1 MNVHALQEDPVGE
14 LITAFP
20 VPADGGID
28 LDHNHHRRAKVF
40 KVIRSVLKV
49 TAVSLGTIMLIFLI
63 GGFVFV
69 NILASHLQENILPL
83 AQVNLDSYEL
93 EKTSYLY
100 YFDKEGNV
108 RVLQQLHTST
118 DRRWASYEE
127 LPEDLIHAAIAI
139 EDKRFYEHQGVDWI
153 TTAKASL
160 NLLLGGNATFGGST
174 LTQQLIKNL
183 YMTTDETADDVTVQ
197 RKVVEIFRA
206 IAFEKVY
213 DKKVVLE
220 WYMNCIYF
228 GDGCNGVKSAAEHY
242 FGKQLQDLTTAECAA
257 LIGIT
262 NNPSLYN
269 PYRTALDNFRGEQL
283 NGRQRNRRR
292 QESVLGA
299 MYDQGWLTEEEYL
312 AALEEEMV
320 FQSGVD
326 KEEGDESRQV
336 YSWYVDTVL
345 EDVARALAQQD
356 GVSQWNDTIR
366 SHYTTLISR
375 AGYHI
380 YTPYDPQ
387 AQLAVDNVYTDL
399 SQIPTTKSSQQ
410 LQSGIVIIDNRSGDV
425 VAMAGGV
432 GEKKDFDAYNRADVP
447 LQIGSSIKPLTVYG
461 PAFER
466 GLISPATVVEDMPL
480 TFLSDGTPFP
490 RNDNRT
496 YHYKRTVWRGIV
508 SSVNAVA
515 VNTLSRLG
523 LQSSYD
529 FAREEWGITTLTDHF
544 QTASGVMSDI
554 DYAPLAMGALTQG
567 MTVREVANAYATFAN
582 QGVWRQGRT
591 FLLVLDDAG
600 NVVLDNQQES
610 RRILSEKTV
619 NYMNYCLDSAVSVG
633 TGTAADLEAELGMD
647 VAGKTGTT
655 SGNRDRYFA
664 GFTGYYTAAVW
675 CGYDQP
681 EQIVLSGNT
690 ANPAAR
696 LWKKV
701 MLQLHKGRATI
712 PLYTTAGME
721 QVSICLDSGKLATDS
736 CYRDVRTA
744 DGVNRVEQVWVYK
757 KDKPSGYC
765 DKHIRVDYCVEGHGV
780 ANEYCHKFAQIGALK
795 LETKA
800 LLKTSQSQINA
811 LLKVKDK
818 GLASDYL
825 RNDYIYL
832 IDKYGAAT
840 PFYGITGKINQGLQL
855 PYEVCRI
862 HTEQSWQD
870 YQVPPETT
878 APMVPTQPPTTGT
891 TEPTPPPSTVEPTT
905 QPMPTAETTVPPP
918 TTEAT
923 TLPPTTENTEP
934 IPTPTAEPQ
943 PTETEPS
950 IDEDIETVR

>member
-1 MNVHALQEDPVGE
+1 MGN
-14 LITAFP
+14 
-20 VPADGGID
+20 
-28 LDHNHHRRAKVF
+28 NSHRNTRIF
-40 KVIRSVLKV
+40 RTIRSIIKGI
-49 TAVSLGTIMLIFLI
+49 AIFLGTMMLIFTI

-69 NILASHLQENILPL
+69 NILSSHLQEHILPL
-83 AQVNLDSYEL
+83 AQVNLDSYDL

-100 YFDKEGNV
+100 YFDQQGDV
-108 RVLQQLHTST
+108 RVLQQLYTTT
-118 DRRWASYEE
+118 DRRWASYDE

-160 NLLLGGNATFGGST
+160 NLLFGGDATFGGST
-174 LTQQLIKNL
+174 LTQQLMKNL

-197 RKVVEIFRA
+197 RKVIEIFRA

-269 PYRTALDNFRGEQL
+269 PYRTSLDNFRGEQL
-283 NGRQRNRRR
+283 DGRQRNRRR

-299 MYDQGWLTEEEYL
+299 MYDQGWLTEEEYRV
-312 AALEEEMV
+312 AMQQEMV
-320 FQSGVD
+320 FQSRTD
-326 KEEGDESRQV
+326 KEEGNESRQV

-345 EDVARALAQQD
+345 EDVAKALANQD
-356 GVSQWNDTIR
+356 GIAQWNDTIR
-366 SHYTTLISR
+366 SHYMTLISR

-380 YTPYDPQ
+380 YTPYDSQ
-387 AQLAVDNVYTDL
+387 AQLAVDNIYTDL

-410 LQSGIVIIDNRSGDV
+410 LQSGIVIIDNRTGDV

-447 LQIGSSIKPLTVYG
+447 LQIGSSIKPLTVYA

-466 GLISPATVVEDMPL
+466 GIISPATIIEDVPL
-480 TFLSDGTPFP
+480 SFLSDGTPFP
-490 RNDNRT
+490 RNDNRK
-496 YHYKRTVWRGIV
+496 YQYKRTVLSGVV

-515 VNTLSRLG
+515 AQTLSRLG
-523 LQSSYD
+523 LQYSYD
-529 FAREEWGITTLTDHF
+529 FAQNELGLTTLTDFF
-544 QTASGVMSDI
+544 QTSSGVLSDK

-567 MTVREVANAYATFAN
+567 LTVREVANAYATFAN
-582 QGVWRQGRT
+582 KGVWRQGRT
-591 FLLVLDDAG
+591 FLLVLNDYGD
-600 NVVLDNQQES
+600 VVFDNQQDS
-610 RRILSEKTV
+610 RKVFSEKTV
-619 NYMNYCLDSAVSVG
+619 NYMNYCLDSAVSYG
-633 TGTAADLEAELGMD
+633 TGTAADMQAEYGMD

-655 SGNRDRYFA
+655 SGNRDRYFV
-664 GFTGYYTAAVW
+664 GYTGYYTAAVW

-681 EQIVLSGNT
+681 EQILLSGNT

-701 MLQLHKGRATI
+701 MLQLHKNRSTI
-712 PLYTTAGME
+712 PLYSTQEM
-721 QVSICLDSGKLATDS
+721 QQISVCLDSGKLATDS
-736 CYRDVRTA
+736 CYQDIRVS
-744 DGVNRVEQVWVYK
+744 DGLNRVEKVWVYK
-757 KDKPSGYC
+757 SDVPSGYC
-765 DKHIRVDYCVEGHGV
+765 DQHIRVDYCVEGHGV
-780 ANEYCHKFAQIGALK
+780 ANEYCLKFAQIGALK

-800 LLKTSQSQINA
+800 LLKITQTQIDA
-811 LLKVKDK
+811 LIRLKDK
-818 GLASDYL
+818 GLDSNYL

-832 IDKYGAAT
+832 TNKNGNAQ
-840 PFYGITGKINQGLQL
+840 PFYGISGTINQGLQL

-862 HTEQSWQD
+862 HTQQSWED
-870 YQVPPETT
+870 YTKPPAPT
-878 APMVPTQPPTTGT
+878 APTDPTIPDG
-891 TEPTPPPSTVEPTT
+891 TEPTFPPEIEDPTT
-905 QPMPTAETTVPPP
+905 QPIP

-923 TLPPTTENTEP
+923 MPPDTTEQTNPMPTEELRPIETEP
-934 IPTPTAEPQ
+934 I
-943 PTETEPS
+943 
-950 IDEDIETVR
+950 IDEEIQ